1 MRYRNLTAL
10 LLGAAL
16 TAGLLTGCGSVSYK
30 DGTYTGQSGIY
41 EALDEEEDAE
51 VEGYGEVTLTLT
63 GGKVTACE
71 FQTYTTD
78 GTPKDEEYGKE
89 GGEVKNPDYYN
100 KAQRAVRACAAYAQE
115 LVEAGDPNAKVDA
128 ISGAT
133 VNYDEFNEAV
143 KDALKKAEE

>member
-1 MRYRNLTAL
+1 MKYRTWITL

-16 TAGLLTGCGSVSYK
+16 TAGLLTGCGSASYR
-30 DGTYTGQSGIY
+30 DGTYTGQSSVY

-51 VEGYGEVTLTLT
+51 VEGYGVVTLTLT

-100 KAQRAVRACAAYAQE
+100 KAQRAVRACDAYAQE
-115 LVEAGDPNAKVDA
+115 LVEAGDPDAKVDA

-133 VNYDEFNEAV
+133 VNYDEFQEAV
-143 KDALKKAEE
+143 RDALAQARE